1 MFSGGLS
8 ISKDEAKTIAAPED
22 SEARS
27 FIFSQES
34 DEMYWRRMGFFG
46 EMAQKK
52 SQPKKKLNKKRRF
65 KLPFQLRLVDYI
77 YC

>member
-34 DEMYWRRMGFFG
+34 DEMY
-46 EMAQKK
+46 
-52 SQPKKKLNKKRRF
+52 
-65 KLPFQLRLVDYI
+65 
-77 YC
+77 